1 MLNGKTIAAL
11 CAASLLASPAFGQAP
26 TQPATPPAITSE
38 ALDAAKALSAYQRG
52 QAMTANAAKRLCDL
66 GQRDYCQAPAQ
77 ANAPNSST
85 NTRR

>member
-11 CAASLLASPAFGQAP
+11 CAAALLASPAFGQAP
-26 TQPATPPAITSE
+26 AQPAIPPAITSE

-66 GQRDYCQAPAQ
+66 GQRDYCPAQ
-77 ANAPNSST
+77 NVPSTPT